1 MALSSIV
8 LKRNLRLPEAGFL
21 PGKRYSVLH
30 QLHIKVSFRWHTEN
44 NNIIIMSAGFPG
56 HPDVCSY
63 QEFLLRV
70 VDLPS
75 KTQLLAMIFIKLMR
89 SSI

>member
-44 NNIIIMSAGFPG
+44 NMSAGFPG

-75 KTQLLAMIFIKLMR
+75 KTQWLAMIFIKLMR